1 MEPAL
6 NESLMEAV
14 VASANVRTAW
24 QRVKSNGGA
33 AGVDGVTVEQFV
45 EQVRPAWENIR
56 ASLLSGSYQPQ
67 PVRRVEIPKRSGGKR
82 PLGIP
87 TVGDRLIQQCTQQ
100 VLTPIFDPAFSES
113 SYGFRPNHSAHEAVR
128 RVRQLIGEGY
138 RFVVDIDIEKFFD
151 TVNHDILMALVAKRV
166 SDKRILRLIGR
177 YLRSGVEINGRV
189 EPTRQ
194 GTPQG
199 GPLSPLLANIY
210 LDVLDKELEKR
221 GLHFVRYADDLLIL
235 VKSKPAGER
244 VLRSVTR
251 FLEKRLKLKVNQEKS
266 AVRETDDTNYLG
278 FTFRKD
284 KIRWSEESF
293 QCFKQRV
300 RELTGRSW
308 GVSIRYRIRK
318 LTVYVRGWMNYYG
331 ISQYYRPLPEIDSWI
346 RRRVRMCCIKP
357 WRKGRTRIR
366 KLMSMGVLPDTAIR
380 TGLIERG
387 HWYLSGVLG
396 VQNAFPTRWL
406 MQQGLVSVKDLWC
419 TMHYGKKARL
429 SFASQ

>member
-1 MEPAL
+1 MQPAL
-6 NESLMEAV
+6 NENLMEAV

-24 QRVKSNGGA
+24 KRVKSNGGA
-33 AGVDGVTVEQFV
+33 AGIDGVTVDTFV
-45 EQVRPAWENIR
+45 EQVRPHWENHR
-56 ASLLSGSYQPQ
+56 SSLMQGTYQPK

-87 TVGDRLIQQCTQQ
+87 TVCDRLIQQSLQQ
-100 VLTPIFDPAFSES
+100 VLTPVFDPTFSES
-113 SYGFRPNHSAHEAVR
+113 SYGFRPEHSAHEAVQ
-128 RVRQLIGEGY
+128 RVRQLITEGY

-151 TVNHDILMALVAKRV
+151 TVNHDILMSLVSKQVRDKRV
-166 SDKRILRLIGR
+166 LRLIGR
-177 YLRSGVEINGRV
+177 FLRSGVEMNGRV

-235 VKSKPAGER
+235 VRSRPAGER
-244 VLRSVTR
+244 VLRSITR
-251 FLEKRLKLKVNQEKS
+251 FLEKRLKLRVNPEKS
-266 AVRETDDTNYLG
+266 GVREADDTNYLG
-278 FTFRKD
+278 FTFRKN
-284 KIRWSEESF
+284 KIRWSEQSLASF
-293 QCFKQRV
+293 QYRV
-300 RELTGRSW
+300 RELTDRSW
-308 GVSIRYRIRK
+308 GVSVRYRIRK
-318 LTVYVRGWMNYYG
+318 LTVYVRGWMNYFG
-331 ISQYYRPLPEIDSWI
+331 LSEYYRPIPEIDSWI

-357 WRKGRTRIR
+357 WRRGRTRIR

-387 HWYLSGVLG
+387 CWYLSGVLG
-396 VQNAFPTRWL
+396 VQNAFPTKWL

-419 TMHYGKKARL
+419 RMHYGKNARL
-429 SFASQ
+429 SFALR

>member
-14 VASANVRTAW
+14 VTSANVRTAW

-33 AGVDGVTVEQFV
+33 AGVDGVTVEEFV
-45 EQVRPAWENIR
+45 ARARPAWENIR
-56 ASLLSGSYQPQ
+56 ASLLDGTYQPQ
-67 PVRRVEIPKRSGGKR
+67 PVRRVEIPKRNGGKR

-87 TVGDRLIQQCTQQ
+87 TVGDRLIQQAVQQ
-100 VLTPIFDPAFSES
+100 VLTPIFDPTFSES
-113 SYGFRPNHSAHEAVR
+113 SYGFRPKRSAHEAVR
-128 RVRQLIGEGY
+128 RVRQLIGEGH

-151 TVNHDILMALVAKRV
+151 TVNHDILMASVARRVRDKRV
-166 SDKRILRLIGR
+166 LRVIGR
-177 YLRSGVEINGRV
+177 YLRSGAEVNGRI
-189 EPTRQ
+189 EPSRQ

-235 VKSKPAGER
+235 VKSKRAGER
-244 VLRSVTR
+244 VLQSVTR
-251 FLEKRLKLKVNQEKS
+251 FLETHLKLKVNQEKS
-266 AVRETDDTNYLG
+266 GVREADDTTYLG
-278 FTFRKD
+278 FAFRKG

-308 GVSIRYRIRK
+308 GVSVKYRIRK
-318 LTVYVRGWMNYYG
+318 LAVYVRGWTNYFG
-331 ISQYYRPLPEIDSWI
+331 ISEYYRPIPEIDSWI

-357 WRKGRTRIR
+357 WRRKRTRIR
-366 KLMSMGVLPDTAIR
+366 KLQSMGVRLDTAIR
-380 TGLIERG
+380 TGCIERG
-387 HWYLSGVLG
+387 YWYLSGVLG
-396 VQNAFPTRWL
+396 VQNAFPNQWL
-406 MQQGLVSVKDLWC
+406 AEQGLVSVKDLWC
-419 TMHYGKKARL
+419 KMHFGENARL
-429 SFASQ
+429 TFA